1 MIYNRRRTHFFYSH
15 FDGYVFQL
23 FSLMV
28 FCLKGTET
36 KQFRESESFMMWERE
51 NSHVFSDVRIPTS
64 RNEEASENF
73 QMWEIPIRFP
83 DVKADMGISHNR
95 KFFLTSPNSERFYV
109 INQFQFSFNVM
120 ATSTIITAHENNSS
134 QKRT

>member
-1 MIYNRRRTHFFYSH
+1 
-15 FDGYVFQL
+15 
-23 FSLMV
+23 
-28 FCLKGTET
+28 
-36 KQFRESESFMMWERE
+36 MMWERE

-64 RNEEASENF
+64 RNVEASENF

-95 KFFLTSPNSERFYV
+95 KFFLTSPNSERF
-109 INQFQFSFNVM
+109 SFNGM
-120 ATSTIITAHENNSS
+120 ATSAMITAHENNSS